1 MRSIESFYYRSLN
14 MMMTQSTRPIFVV
27 GAPRSGTTLLQYM
40 LRSHPNISLPTG
52 ESHFLIPL
60 YRQRAAYGD
69 MSQRENIQRVLYE
82 MHRRSTEFIETDLH
96 GLKFDVD
103 ALAARLAE
111 AGCRTLPQLFDA
123 FFTLNAEGEDKRRWG
138 DKTPYYVLHIPLIL
152 EMFPGAQIIH
162 LIRDGRD
169 VALSMF
175 ARKYDFHVYNTY
187 HAAKYWQQY
196 VETGREYGRKLSA
209 DVYHELRYEDLV
221 FDPAASLRRLCAFLG
236 EEYSDDLLNYRKAQT
251 DGGKTPLLKQGVKA
265 DNAEKWRAEMTPRQI
280 QVFEAAAGTT
290 LREHGYA
297 LATEG
302 QPLPLALRGAYRL
315 HNRLATRWRR
325 FTQPR

>member
-1 MRSIESFYYRSLN
+1 
-14 MMMTQSTRPIFVV
+14 MTLQSARPIFIV

-40 LRSHPNISLPTG
+40 LRSHPSISLPTG

-60 YRQRAAYGD
+60 YRQREAFGD
-69 MSQRENIQRVLYE
+69 LTQRENIQRILRT
-82 MHRRSTEFIETDLH
+82 MHLRSTEFVETDLH
-96 GLKFDVD
+96 GLKWNLDI
-103 ALAARLAE
+103 LSERLVKI
-111 AGCRTLPQLFDA
+111 GCRTLPQFFDA
-123 FFTLNAEGEDKRRWG
+123 FFTLNAEGEGKRRWG

-152 EMFPGAQIIH
+152 EMFPDAQVIH

-196 VETGREYGRKLSA
+196 VETGREYGRILST

-221 FDPAASLRRLCAFLG
+221 ADPAASLRRLCAFLG

-302 QPLPLALRGAYRL
+302 QPLPLALRAGYRL
-315 HNRLATRWRR
+315 HNRFATRWRR